1 MSETTYSTR
10 TDCIE
15 NEITD
20 IIEASGVAS
29 ADEYDIDAIA
39 DELVVMEPMD
49 ERHECGYRVDA
60 DEDELWAC
68 VARNAK
74 DGE

>member
-10 TDCIE
+10 TECIE
-15 NEITD
+15 SEITST
-20 IIEASGVAS
+20 IEASGVAK

-49 ERHECGYRVDA
+49 EHHECSYRVDA

-68 VARNAK
+68 VARSAR
-74 DGE
+74 